1 MSNSKNAI
9 QEIKSL
15 MVKFGFLAEE
25 ASLLSFKLEDN
36 TILQAEKLE
45 AGESIVKINEAFE
58 QVALENGTF
67 KLVENFEIEV
77 ENGKITSVKEI
88 FVDAKL
94 VDGTV
99 VKVEGD
105 GLVEGAKVVV
115 VTEEAEIP
123 APDGVHE
130 LEDGTK
136 IETKDGIIS
145 KIEEAMA
152 EGEGD
157 ENSPVAEDEAK
168 KAAEV
173 LEPSLAMESEIVG
186 LLKDLV
192 IKLGDKIA
200 ELEGKVGEMSSDF
213 NEFKKQPAAR
223 PIANGKTDFNKSNAI
238 DDVDAKIATIMA
250 MRNQNN

>member
-25 ASLLSFKLEDN
+25 PTLLSFKLEDN
-36 TILQAEKLE
+36 SILETKSLEVGETITRLNDE
-45 AGESIVKINEAFE
+45 FE
-58 QVALENGTF
+58 RVALENGKF
-67 KLVENFEIEV
+67 SLVENFEIEV
-77 ENGKITSVKEI
+77 VDGKITSVKEI

-145 KIEEAMA
+145 KVEEAIA

-173 LEPSLAMESEIVG
+173 LEPSIAMESEVVD
-186 LLKDLV
+186 LLKELV

-213 NEFKKQPAAR
+213 NEFKKQPAAK
-223 PIANGKTDFNKSNAI
+223 PIANGKTDFNKQNQG
-238 DDVDAKIATIMA
+238 DDMDDKISAIMA
-250 MRNQNN
+250 LRNKL